1 MVTFVQILYG
11 RICSCTSC
19 FDDVTIP
26 ASKEDRIYNSDLCPA
41 GTAAA
46 VSDIKVQSTDGS
58 GFQVYTKDD
67 PSSSTYYVA
76 GSTTSTVTCFNMGS
90 GFLVG
95 GQQSRIYVIITCEE
109 WFKSCS
115 VEYNIDIVC
124 TQIGT
129 TSTPKT
135 TSIST
140 ISSTSASM
148 TNSTSVSTTSS
159 TSISTATSTNP
170 STLTTIVFDN
180 TCECQCC
187 KGSAVC
193 NPVYVGII
201 SYGTR
206 ICEASDCAK
215 QCAKQFS
222 DCPVDATE
230 PGKIVTQCR
239 NNAVIMQKSSFFG
252 LLLVA
257 ISIYIFNIM

>member
-1 MVTFVQILYG
+1 MQFKLVLILLYFMVTFVQILYG

-109 WFKSCS
+109 WFQSCS

-129 TSTPKT
+129 TATPKT
-135 TSIST
+135 
-140 ISSTSASM
+140 
-148 TNSTSVSTTSS
+148 

-252 LLLVA
+252 PLLVA